1 MTKLADSSTRPLGH
15 ADFDLARVDA
25 IPPSNC
31 PVRDCSATLANLVYG
46 KQYDRD
52 GEPKERMMPWC
63 PEHDI
68 RLHSGTF
75 VYWNGDDRRDDS
87 RLRNFIVQKDLVT
100 AIALKPGAKAEAHRL
115 GYEMSE
121 DALSWNVFVSLAV
134 AGKLKE
140 AGEWLTGRSL
150 SAEPEL
156 YLWGQRIGVKGSNQ
170 GTYEALRQVRAALES
185 GIARFGTEPDVML
198 VVKRGE
204 MVICIE
210 AKFGSGNPLAYDGDE
225 REGEKP
231 ASRAGLLKK
240 YLGASTT
247 VRTKTA
253 MRPANMAPRL
263 HSQLFRNVVFAS
275 EMTEKDWHVVNLVS
289 RTQHQDK
296 KDSARS
302 SFADPTDDVRSYLSP
317 DSQVC
322 FTYRTWE
329 DLYAALVKDT
339 PELGQ
344 LGLYLRG
351 KSAHYRPAF
360 NLA

>member
-1 MTKLADSSTRPLGH
+1 MSALADCSTLPLGH

-25 IPPSNC
+25 IPLVSC
-31 PVRDCSATLANLVYG
+31 PVRDCSATLVNLVYG

-52 GEPKERMMPWC
+52 GEQKEQTMPWC
-63 PEHDI
+63 AEHEI
-68 RLHSGTF
+68 RLHAGTF
-75 VYWNGDDRRDDS
+75 VYWNGDDRRVDP
-87 RLRNFIVQKDLVT
+87 RLRNFIVQKNLV
-100 AIALKPGAKAEAHRL
+100 AAVALKPGAKAEAHRL

-156 YLWGQRIGVKGSNQ
+156 YLWGQRIGVKGSNP

-185 GIARFGTEPDVML
+185 GVARFGTEPDVML
-198 VVKRGE
+198 VVRGE

-210 AKFGSGNPLAYDGDE
+210 AKFGSGNPLAYEGDVK
-225 REGEKP
+225 EGEKP
-231 ASRAGLLKK
+231 TSRVALLEK

-247 VRTKTA
+247 ARTKTA
-253 MRPANMAPRL
+253 MRPASMAPRL
-263 HSQLFRNVVFAS
+263 HSLLFRNVVFAS
-275 EMTEKDWHVVNLVS
+275 EMAEKDWHVVNLVS
-289 RTQHQDK
+289 RTQHQGK

-302 SFADPTDDVRSYLSP
+302 SYADPTEDVRSYLSP
-317 DSQVC
+317 DSQAC

-329 DLYAALVKDT
+329 ELYAALVKDT
-339 PELGQ
+339 PELAE
-344 LGLYLRG
+344 LGLYMRG
-351 KSAHYRPAF
+351 KSAHYRTAF

>member
-1 MTKLADSSTRPLGH
+1 M
-15 ADFDLARVDA
+15 
-25 IPPSNC
+25 
-31 PVRDCSATLANLVYG
+31 
-46 KQYDRD
+46 
-52 GEPKERMMPWC
+52 
-63 PEHDI
+63 
-68 RLHSGTF
+68 
-75 VYWNGDDRRDDS
+75 
-87 RLRNFIVQKDLVT
+87 
-100 AIALKPGAKAEAHRL
+100 
-115 GYEMSE
+115 
-121 DALSWNVFVSLAV
+121 
-134 AGKLKE
+134 
-140 AGEWLTGRSL
+140 
-150 SAEPEL
+150 
-156 YLWGQRIGVKGSNQ
+156 
-170 GTYEALRQVRAALES
+170 RAALES

-198 VVKRGE
+198 VVKGE

-231 ASRAGLLKK
+231 ASRAGLLEK

-317 DSQVC
+317 DSQAC

-339 PELGQ
+339 PELEQ